1 MVGRGESASAP
12 DNFADGRA
20 TLAIIAATRRARF
33 MSYFIPL
40 VIDGA
45 LAGVLY
51 ALIALAFVLVYKA
64 SGMMNF
70 ALGEW
75 VVFGAVLAGTGLHYF
90 QLGTV
95 GALIFA
101 AIGMI
106 ALTAGFY
113 RLVVRRLVAR
123 PALSAIMATLGLGMV
138 MRGSGLLVFSG
149 APSLLPPS
157 LLSEPMVIDGVAISA
172 GKLACAGVAA
182 LCVALIGGFWRFSR
196 TGIAL
201 RAIADD
207 PQTAMACGI
216 DVDRHLLIVWS
227 LAGMVAVVGGVLW
240 TFVTGGGFGVALIGL
255 KVFPIVILGGLDS
268 IAGTIVAALAVGVLE
283 SLGAG
288 YLDEA
293 VGRGFGAIAPYI
305 ALLAMLT
312 LRPHGLFGQSR
323 VERI

>member
-1 MVGRGESASAP
+1 
-12 DNFADGRA
+12 
-20 TLAIIAATRRARF
+20 
-33 MSYFIPL
+33 MSYFL
-40 VIDGA
+40 ALAIDGA
-45 LAGVLY
+45 LAGAIY

-75 VVFGAVLAGTGLHYF
+75 VVFGAVLAGTGLHF
-90 QLGTV
+90 LDLGTV

-106 ALTAGFY
+106 VLAAGFY
-113 RLVVRRLVAR
+113 HLAVRRLVAR

-149 APSLLPPS
+149 APGLLSPS
-157 LLSEPMVIDGVAISA
+157 LLSEPVVIGGVAIAA
-172 GKLACAGVAA
+172 GKLAAACIAA

-207 PQTAMACGI
+207 PQAAMASGI

-240 TFVTGGGFGVALIGL
+240 TSSPA
-255 KVFPIVILGGLDS
+255 
-268 IAGTIVAALAVGVLE
+268 AALA
-283 SLGAG
+283 S
-288 YLDEA
+288 
-293 VGRGFGAIAPYI
+293 P
-305 ALLAMLT
+305 
-312 LRPHGLFGQSR
+312 
-323 VERI
+323 